1 MSTFF
6 FGVSVF
12 LKDKQHPLFTEKTY
26 ECIKGEEAEI
36 NIVRKQTN
44 EI

>member
-1 MSTFF
+1 MSTFS

-26 ECIKGEEAEI
+26 EYIKGEDAEI
-36 NIVRKQTN
+36 KIVRKQTK